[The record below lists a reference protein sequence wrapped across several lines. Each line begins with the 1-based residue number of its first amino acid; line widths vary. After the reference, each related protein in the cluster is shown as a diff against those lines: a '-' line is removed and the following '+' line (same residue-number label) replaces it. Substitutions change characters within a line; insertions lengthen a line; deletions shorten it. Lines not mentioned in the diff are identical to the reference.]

1 MIKFFRNIR
10 QKLLIEGKTGN
21 YLKYAIGEIVLVVIG
36 ILVALQVNNWN
47 EQSKH
52 QNQENI
58 YLAKLKEDVQI
69 MKEDLD
75 KKLKWMPVQI
85 LEAQKAL
92 YHVQNCNEFSEGKE
106 ALKETLL
113 THGNLGTFFIREGT
127 YIEMLSNG
135 AFTRIENDSLKTMI
149 SNLYTRLHDSNEYIS
164 YFRTELSR
172 ASTVIWEHME
182 QEFKPNIKLDIT
194 SQDQIIVK
202 YDYNKI
208 CKSGSF
214 KNALAEVYDARQDV
228 YNMSQFIGDYLN
240 RTMELLN
247 ELTYNSND

>member
-36 ILVALQVNNWN
+36 ILIALQVNNWN
-47 EQSKH
+47 EQIKH
-52 QNQENI
+52 LNQENV
-58 YLAKLKEDVQI
+58 YLTKLKEDVQM
-69 MKEDLD
+69 MKENLD
-75 KKLKWMPVQI
+75 EQLKLMPIQI

-92 YHVQNCNEFSEGKE
+92 YYVQNCNEFSEGYE
-106 ALKETLL
+106 ALQETLL
-113 THGNLGTFFIREGT
+113 THGNMATFFIREGT
-127 YIEMLSNG
+127 YVEMLSNG
-135 AFTRIENDSLKTMI
+135 AFSRIENDSLKTML
-149 SNLYTRLHDSNEYIS
+149 SNLYTRLHESNDYVS

-182 QEFKPNIKLDIT
+182 QEFKPNIELDIA
-194 SQDQIIVK
+194 SQDQIVVK
-202 YDYNKI
+202 YNYSKI

-228 YNMSQFIGDYLN
+228 YNMSQFISDYLN
-240 RTMELLN
+240 RTIELLYDI
-247 ELTYNSND
+247 TYNLKT